1 MSRFVKFALAV
12 VCLGFCLSAAVQAA
26 ALYGTSHGGATAPST
41 LWRICPTSGEAFP
54 VGPIGFNNVGS
65 IAFHPFTGV
74 LYGVAKDPEG
84 PPMPPIPRVL
94 IEIDP
99 LTGAGTA
106 IGPLLNSWNLN
117 GGGHF
122 DLSFRPS
129 DGALFLLAF
138 LPDTLVVMVY
148 EINTATGEAT
158 AIGATGPN
166 GTGNAMSFENDGKLW
181 MVQNTG
187 VETLYELN
195 PADGGVLGAGTAL
208 SFNGFP
214 ALNHP
219 RANGM
224 VGEHAG
230 GPTYLSLNDGSAGS
244 GPNYL
249 ALLDTANATVNHI
262 GLSVPGL
269 DGLALDTS
277 GTLRMEQSIHADAS
291 GLGWEWQQPIGY
303 EYVIGTFSL
312 APEIGSYL
320 YFADGSG
327 SGASLATPQPVPSGS
342 ANWYLLRPRCAD
354 ASWSSGGI
362 AECPAPACAG
372 GTRDSLLP

>member
-1 MSRFVKFALAV
+1 MSRLVKLALAL
-12 VCLGFCLSAAVQAA
+12 VCLGFSLSAAVQAA
-26 ALYGTSHGGATAPST
+26 ALYGTSHVGGSTAPST
-41 LWRICPTSGEAFP
+41 LWRICPSSGEAFS
-54 VGPIGFNNVGS
+54 VGPIGFNNVGG
-65 IAFHPFTGV
+65 IAFHPVTGV
-74 LYGVAKDPEG
+74 LYGVAKDPDG
-84 PPMPPIPRVL
+84 PSMPPVPRVL

-99 LTGAGTA
+99 MTGVGTA
-106 IGPLLNSWNLN
+106 IGPLLNSWTLN

-138 LPDTLVVMVY
+138 LPDTAVVMLY
-148 EINTATGEAT
+148 KIDISTGEAT
-158 AIGATGPN
+158 PIGATGPN
-166 GTGNAMSFENDGKLW
+166 GTGNAMSFEDDGRLW
-181 MVQNTG
+181 MVQNTA
-187 VETLYELN
+187 VPTLYELN
-195 PADGGVLGAGTAL
+195 PADGGVLSGTAL
-208 SFNGFP
+208 SLNGFP
-214 ALNHP
+214 ALNNP

-230 GPTYLSLNDGSAGS
+230 GPPYLSLNDGSGGS

-249 ALLDTANATVNHI
+249 ALLDTASATVSYI

-277 GTLRMEQSIHADAS
+277 GTLRMEQSIRAAAS
-291 GLGWEWQQPIGY
+291 GLGWEWQRPLGF

-312 APEIGSYL
+312 APEIGNYL
-320 YFADGSG
+320 FFADGSG
-327 SGASLATPQPVPSGS
+327 SGTSLATPQTIPSGS
-342 ANWYLLRPRCAD
+342 ANWYLLRPRCPE
-354 ASWSSGGI
+354 ASWSSGGV